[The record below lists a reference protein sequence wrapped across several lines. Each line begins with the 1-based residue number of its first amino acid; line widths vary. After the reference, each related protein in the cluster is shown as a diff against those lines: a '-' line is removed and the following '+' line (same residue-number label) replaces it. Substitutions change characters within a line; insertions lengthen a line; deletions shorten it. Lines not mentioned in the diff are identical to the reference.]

1 MNILDA
7 DFTLYQ
13 IEQTLEER
21 FKTEEKMLRTI
32 GDLDLTYEDY
42 KYLVLKLKGISKY
55 ITRIEVFEQYKLSI
69 ITALVF
75 SVKYE
80 KNKKS
85 IYQSIR
91 KGLNKL
97 QQHQLRF
104 VIRIS
109 TDVFYELGLSTYGVR
124 MNSIDDLLEVV
135 TIHANL
141 SEEQQN
147 SIFQLLDSYYE
158 EGEDILLEEEL
169 YDKMNMELHKTY
181 PVLTHNTVNL
191 TICYLI
197 KELYVACLS
206 GRYSLNQIFM
216 HCNQLSR
223 KLIEGCYYWVKKYS
237 VETSRLV
244 QAR

>member
-32 GDLDLTYEDY
+32 GDLDLSYEDY
-42 KYLVLKLKGISKY
+42 KYLTLKLKGISKY

-75 SVKYE
+75 SIRYE
-80 KNKKS
+80 EKKAS
-85 IYQSIR
+85 AYELIR
-91 KGLNKL
+91 NGLLNL

-104 VIRIS
+104 FIRIS
-109 TDVFYELGLSTYGVR
+109 TNVFLELGLSTYGVE
-124 MNSIDDLLEVV
+124 MNSIDDILEVI

-141 SEEQQN
+141 SKEESEN
-147 SIFQLLDSYYE
+147 IFQMLDQYFE
-158 EGEDILLEEEL
+158 DGEDVLLEEEL
-169 YDKMNMELHKTY
+169 YEKMNQEIHKEFPY
-181 PVLTHNTVNL
+181 LIHNTIHL
-191 TICYLI
+191 SICYML
-197 KELYVACLS
+197 KELYVTCSTRHYTLA
-206 GRYSLNQIFM
+206 QIFARY
-216 HCNQLSR
+216 NQLSR
-223 KLIEGCYYWVKKYS
+223 QLIEDCYEWTKKYHKNQS
-237 VETSRLV
+237 LLA